1 MEAPERQHSFSGKT
15 MTKQSTGRW
24 EDTPLHVVARVGNL
38 ELAMEIL
45 ANVGD
50 AEVKQLLSKQNH
62 SGETAL
68 YVAAEHGSV
77 DLVKEMMKY
86 YDIGLA
92 EILKVLTD
100 AIPELSM
107 TVDLTNTTALHTA
120 AAQGHIEV
128 VNFLLEKCSN
138 LATIARSNGKT
149 ALHSAARHGH
159 LEVVRALLRREPG
172 IATRIDKKRQTA
184 LHMAVKGHSTE
195 LVDELVNSDPSL
207 INMMD
212 TKGNTALHISARK
225 GRAQIVSNLLAYEGM
240 EKLAINKSGETAL
253 DTAEKTGH
261 SEVALILREH
271 GVQNANS
278 IKPPTTNTAQELKQT
293 VSDIKYGVHNQLE
306 HTWQTRKRVQGIAK
320 RLNKMHSEGLNNA
333 INSTTVVAV
342 LIATVAF
349 AAIFNVPGQF
359 ADDPKKLPPNYSSGE
374 AEIAPTVEFMI
385 FIIFD
390 STALFISLA
399 VVVVQTSIIVIE
411 RKAKKKMMAVIN
423 KLMWLACVLIS
434 VAFLALSYLV
444 VGKKQRSLAVAV
456 TGIGTVI
463 MSTTLGTMC
472 YWVIVHR
479 IEASKLRSIRRSS
492 RSSRSQSWSVSAV
505 MSESEILSNEYKTV
519 YAI

>member
-92 EILKVLTD
+92 EILKVLMD

-138 LATIARSNGKT
+138 LATIARSNRKT

-172 IATRIDKKRQTA
+172 RLSRIDKKRQTA
-184 LHMAVKGHSTE
+184 LHMAS
-195 LVDELVNSDPSL
+195 
-207 INMMD
+207 
-212 TKGNTALHISARK
+212 
-225 GRAQIVSNLLAYEGM
+225 
-240 EKLAINKSGETAL
+240 
-253 DTAEKTGH
+253 
-261 SEVALILREH
+261 
-271 GVQNANS
+271 
-278 IKPPTTNTAQELKQT
+278 
-293 VSDIKYGVHNQLE
+293 
-306 HTWQTRKRVQGIAK
+306 
-320 RLNKMHSEGLNNA
+320 
-333 INSTTVVAV
+333 
-342 LIATVAF
+342 
-349 AAIFNVPGQF
+349 
-359 ADDPKKLPPNYSSGE
+359 
-374 AEIAPTVEFMI
+374 
-385 FIIFD
+385 
-390 STALFISLA
+390 
-399 VVVVQTSIIVIE
+399 
-411 RKAKKKMMAVIN
+411 
-423 KLMWLACVLIS
+423 
-434 VAFLALSYLV
+434 
-444 VGKKQRSLAVAV
+444 
-456 TGIGTVI
+456 
-463 MSTTLGTMC
+463 
-472 YWVIVHR
+472 
-479 IEASKLRSIRRSS
+479 
-492 RSSRSQSWSVSAV
+492 
-505 MSESEILSNEYKTV
+505 
-519 YAI
+519 